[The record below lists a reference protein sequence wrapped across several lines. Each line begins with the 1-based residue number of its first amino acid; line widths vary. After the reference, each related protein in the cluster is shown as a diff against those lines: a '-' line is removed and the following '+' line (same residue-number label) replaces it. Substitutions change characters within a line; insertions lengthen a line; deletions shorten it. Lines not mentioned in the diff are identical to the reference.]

1 MISRGCEEALCSL
14 LHGAG
19 ATYTVQ
25 DESCPGRPLH
35 IAFTGTLRPDQQPAA
50 SALLAHHNGVLSA
63 TTAFGKTV
71 IAAWLIAQ
79 RKANTLILVHT
90 QTLLNQWQAAL
101 TQFLCIDE
109 SLPPQPKQHG
119 RRRKLSLIGQIGGGK
134 NTAAGYVDIAML
146 QSLVCDGEVKPFIK
160 EYGLVIVD
168 ECHHVSAAG
177 FEQVLRA
184 VCARYVYGLTATPTR
199 ADGHEP
205 IITMQCGPIR
215 YQVSAAEQAARQGF
229 ARIVVPRFTRFAMP
243 LTTEKM
249 TYATICE
256 ALIRDTLRN

>member
-1 MISRGCEEALCSL
+1 MHFSTHNIPRIISTAEEKDDFLVLPRGCEEALCSL

-79 RKANTLILVHT
+79 RKVNTLILVHT

-109 SLPPQPKQHG
+109 SLPPQLKQHG

-146 QSLVCDGEVKPFIK
+146 QSLVCDGEVKTFYQGIR
-160 EYGLVIVD
+160 
-168 ECHHVSAAG
+168 S
-177 FEQVLRA
+177 
-184 VCARYVYGLTATPTR
+184 
-199 ADGHEP
+199 GH
-205 IITMQCGPIR
+205 CG
-215 YQVSAAEQAARQGF
+215 
-229 ARIVVPRFTRFAMP
+229 
-243 LTTEKM
+243 
-249 TYATICE
+249 
-256 ALIRDTLRN
+256 